1 MEIAIVAHDTKKELM
16 AELCISYC
24 GILCKHN
31 ICATSSTA
39 KYIADATG
47 LEIERL
53 LSGDLGGEE
62 QLAQRISYNEIDLLI
77 DFRDTRPDSVFD
89 TKSHQLLRLCDM
101 YNVPF
106 ATNLGSAEALIIALD
121 RGDLDWRQFVNPKHN
136 K

>member
-1 MEIAIVAHDTKKELM
+1 MDIAFVAHDTIKELM

-101 YNVPF
+101 HNIPL
-106 ATNLGSAEALIIALD
+106 ATNLATAELLIKSLD
-121 RGDLDWRQFVNPKHN
+121 RGDLEWREMYK
-136 K
+136 